1 MFRKIKEK
9 INFLLVLGR
18 YNYPTG
24 AFLLMWPCFWGVLY
38 NPNFEDDYLS
48 TLFLLFMGSF
58 IMRGA
63 GCCINDFFDKDL
75 DKKIERTKNRPL
87 AKQLVSHFDVLYFIV
102 FQLILGLL
110 ILVNFNSKVIFF
122 SFLIFPLVIIYPLF
136 KRVTNFPQV
145 VLGIVF
151 NWGVII
157 GFLTQNNHL
166 NIGIIYLYI
175 SGIFLT
181 IAYDTIY
188 AFQDLSDDKIVGVKS
203 LAIYLEKKPKIIIFG
218 IFFISFIF
226 LNLSIFEKKQENFF
240 DTIFLTFVVL
250 VCYIIQYFNFKNKKS
265 YKSIFDFSV
274 YVGAIITVV
283 IFLQNYL

>member
-1 MFRKIKEK
+1 MFRKIKKK

-38 NPNFEDDYLS
+38 NPNFEDDYLF

-87 AKQLVSHFDVLYFIV
+87 AKNLVSHFDVLYFIV

-136 KRVTNFPQV
+136 
-145 VLGIVF
+145 
-151 NWGVII
+151 
-157 GFLTQNNHL
+157 
-166 NIGIIYLYI
+166 
-175 SGIFLT
+175 
-181 IAYDTIY
+181 
-188 AFQDLSDDKIVGVKS
+188 
-203 LAIYLEKKPKIIIFG
+203 
-218 IFFISFIF
+218 
-226 LNLSIFEKKQENFF
+226 
-240 DTIFLTFVVL
+240 
-250 VCYIIQYFNFKNKKS
+250 
-265 YKSIFDFSV
+265 
-274 YVGAIITVV
+274 
-283 IFLQNYL
+283 